1 MNRRTLFALPLV
13 ALVPTAELAEGDRLL
28 LDTTQLLGQVSAATD
43 KFSVVSQY
51 LNQRQV
57 VQTYIESR
65 YPGQTVD
72 WSQLPAVLK
81 AK

>member
-13 ALVPTAELAEGDRLL
+13 ALVPTAELSEGDRLL

-51 LNQRQV
+51 LTQRQA
-57 VQTYIESR
+57 VQTYIEKVYS
-65 YPGQTVD
+65 GSTVD
-72 WSQLPAVLK
+72 WSQLPAQLK